1 MQKKVEK
8 INFPLQTDK
17 KKDRSLATLA
27 LSLR

>member
-17 KKDRSLATLA
+17 KKGRSLATLA
-27 LSLR
+27 LPLR